1 MELWIVV
8 DSRSGYEPEPFT
20 NRNDAVAN
28 ALEILKDYQ
37 EQWQFEDVEY
47 QEACAEISEAGYDLG
62 RCWSTYLGECEVTIY
77 KKFI

>member
-8 DSRSGYEPEPFT
+8 NSKSGYEPEPFT
-20 NRNDAVAN
+20 NRNDAVAK

-37 EQWQFEDVEY
+37 EQWQFEDIEY
-47 QEACAEISEAGYDLG
+47 QEACAEILETGYDLG
-62 RCWSTYLGECEVTIY
+62 RCWGTYLGECEVSIY